1 MHPPR
6 TSVNHLLWQSALA
19 VAAAWLGRSPA
30 AVSQSSVS
38 VHSAD
43 WVVLFPAGTA
53 ELRSWAAHRLDYWR
67 KDLLVYRK
75 PLSADL
81 TSVAQR
87 MVASAVPLLRPAL
100 SLYSEEWELFQPAA
114 VAPSA
119 ARPYSENW
127 QAFPARP

>member
-1 MHPPR
+1 
-6 TSVNHLLWQSALA
+6 VNHSHWQSALA
-19 VAAAWLGRSPA
+19 AAAWLGRSPA

-38 VHSAD
+38 VHSAE
-43 WVVLFPAGTA
+43 WVVLLPAATAPPEAGTA

-81 TSVAQR
+81 TSVARR

-100 SLYSEEWELFQPAA
+100 SLYSEECEHFQPAA
-114 VAPSA
+114 VAPAA
-119 ARPYSENW
+119 ARPYSEDW
-127 QAFPARP
+127 QAFAARP